1 MVSIERYGSST
12 DVMRLQMSTTAGRAS
27 GYGVSAY
34 VTRGVL
40 IDTGCPALGDAVG
53 AWAHGAPLRGVMV
66 THAHEDHAGNV
77 DRMVALGLPLGA
89 SAATLASIAR
99 PGPIGLYRRAVWGTP
114 RAVPDVARAPEFA
127 DAALQLIHTPGHAAD
142 HHVIWDEERATL
154 FSGDLFLGVRVRE
167 VRPEEDPRALA
178 ASLRRVLAL
187 APEVMYC
194 AHRGPVPDPIP
205 SLVRKAEWLAE
216 MIGRMESLIRAG
228 WSDRAVSREVLGRE
242 GTTNYVSGGDLS
254 RANFVRAVRRGVV

>member
-1 MVSIERYGSST
+1 MFLLERFGS
-12 DVMRLQMSTTAGRAS
+12 DVLRLRMSTPGGRAS

-40 IDTGCPALGDAVG
+40 IDTGCPALAGPMT
-53 AWAHGAPLRGVMV
+53 AWAREARPRGVLL

-89 SAATLASIAR
+89 SAATVAMVAR
-99 PGPIGLYRRAVWGTP
+99 PGPIGRYRQVVWGQPRAFPEVARTP
-114 RAVPDVARAPEFA
+114 RFDDP
-127 DAALQLIHTPGHAAD
+127 ALQLIHTPGHSGD
-142 HHVIWDEERATL
+142 HHVVWDEERATV
-154 FSGDLFLGVRVRE
+154 FAGDLFLGIRVRE
-167 VRPEEDPRALA
+167 ARPDEDPRELA

-187 APEVMYC
+187 APQTLYC
-194 AHRGPVPDPIP
+194 AHRGLVAEPIP

-216 MIGRMESLIRAG
+216 MMGRMESLIRAG

-242 GTTNYVSGGDLS
+242 GPAFYVSGGDLS
-254 RANFVRAVRRGVV
+254 RVNFVRAVRRGVE